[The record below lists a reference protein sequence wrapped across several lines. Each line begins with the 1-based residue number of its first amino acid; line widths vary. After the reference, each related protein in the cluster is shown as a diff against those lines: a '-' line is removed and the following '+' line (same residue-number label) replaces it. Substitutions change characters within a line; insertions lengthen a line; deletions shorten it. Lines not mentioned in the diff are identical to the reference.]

1 MPDGRGMGGYARAEV
16 ADVSRPRRRPELD
29 RTAARCT
36 DMDGARTSTRAV
48 LALLGTLC
56 ALVGIALA
64 SVPIGGVTAGGTHRA
79 AALHHHALVTVDHA
93 TAPRVD
99 HVAVGAVTAPEPRRG
114 AGHVVQDASDTS
126 LVSAAVPALRTRG
139 PPSGVR

>member
-1 MPDGRGMGGYARAEV
+1 MGGYARAEV
-16 ADVSRPRRRPELD
+16 ADVSRPRRRPELAP
-29 RTAARCT
+29 TAARCT

-64 SVPIGGVTAGGTHRA
+64 SVPIGGVTAGPHRA
-79 AALHHHALVTVDHA
+79 AALHHHALGTVDHA

>member
-1 MPDGRGMGGYARAEV
+1 MGARTTAEV
-16 ADVSRPRRRPELD
+16 ADLSRPQRRTELA

-36 DMDGARTSTRAV
+36 DMDGARASTRAV
-48 LALLGTLC
+48 LAVLATLC
-56 ALVGIALA
+56 ALLGIALA
-64 SVPIGGVTAGGTHRA
+64 AVPIGGVTAGPHRA
-79 AALHHHALVTVDHA
+79 EALHHHALITVDHA
-93 TAPRVD
+93 TPPRVD
-99 HVAVGAVTAPEPRRG
+99 HVAVAANTAPEPRRS